1 MNQFKRIKLERNTEL
16 DYGIRNYL
24 NPYKGIQGILKHLY
38 SDFIVNEVDVNGH
51 VASLSLPDLPL
62 SAPDAE
68 GGSITPSNTLVR
80 EDAMKEI
87 LKIFS
92 SEVKPLVTNLL
103 LNSGSEEIKEIKDLS
118 KEIKEIKDLSNEIKE
133 IKEIVSE
140 PVQDKAKRT
149 EIHKFIKLYFTDIE
163 TNTQKDDAIVFTKIK
178 DKRDTRVNWKELGGE
193 YLEFSMKKENKDT
206 LEAIDLICSRIKR
219 PNKTFNFAGTKDK
232 RGITIQKVS
241 GYKVLKED
249 LIDKLVGLHG
259 VEVGDFK
266 YRSKKIE
273 LGELQGNRF
282 SIILRNIENFEKE
295 SVEFSKQ
302 NGFINYYGMQRFGT
316 HSIPTFAA
324 GIFLLKGQW
333 EEAIELILKDKEEG
347 NLFYNSSE
355 ERVIIENSSEA
366 RVIIDFRKK
375 RKKKKEKKKKEKK
388 KKEKKKKIFFNYFFV
403 N

>member
-1 MNQFKRIKLERNTEL
+1 
-16 DYGIRNYL
+16 
-24 NPYKGIQGILKHLY
+24 
-38 SDFIVNEVDVNGH
+38 
-51 VASLSLPDLPL
+51 
-62 SAPDAE
+62 
-68 GGSITPSNTLVR
+68 
-80 EDAMKEI
+80 
-87 LKIFS
+87 
-92 SEVKPLVTNLL
+92 
-103 LNSGSEEIKEIKDLS
+103 
-118 KEIKEIKDLSNEIKE
+118 
-133 IKEIVSE
+133 
-140 PVQDKAKRT
+140 
-149 EIHKFIKLYFTDIE
+149 
-163 TNTQKDDAIVFTKIK
+163 
-178 DKRDTRVNWKELGGE
+178 
-193 YLEFSMKKENKDT
+193 
-206 LEAIDLICSRIKR
+206 
-219 PNKTFNFAGTKDK
+219 
-232 RGITIQKVS
+232 
-241 GYKVLKED
+241 
-249 LIDKLVGLHG
+249 LVGLHG

-388 KKEKKKKIFFNYFFV
+388 KKEKKKKEKKKKNLASATATTRFAQTSLDQTTRFARCLVTCLDSFLCFLA
-403 N
+403 